1 MPVKPA
7 PYVNRSCKPPPPL
20 PVKKYRQSL
29 NYQSSIACGRDQRAT
44 ELQAEGRAVSAKSK
58 TISGPPK
65 KIAYG
70 SAPTGDKVAKSQQH
84 FTVIALKTYFY
95 L

>member
-7 PYVNRSCKPPPPL
+7 PYVNRSCKPAPPPL

-29 NYQSSIACGRDQRAT
+29 NYQSS
-44 ELQAEGRAVSAKSK
+44 K

-65 KIAYG
+65 IAYG
-70 SAPTGDKVAKSQQH
+70 SAKSTSGQQ
-84 FTVIALKTYFY
+84 IAYGSARSSCKQSLKSSIMSALRRSF
-95 L
+95 

>member
-7 PYVNRSCKPPPPL
+7 PYVNRSCKPAPPPL

-29 NYQSSIACGRDQRAT
+29 NYQSS
-44 ELQAEGRAVSAKSK
+44 K

-65 KIAYG
+65 
-70 SAPTGDKVAKSQQH
+70 
-84 FTVIALKTYFY
+84 IALRLSMSKTSGQQTSGSCKQSLKSSIMSTLRRSF
-95 L
+95 